1 MAASGVFVG
10 HSLVSGMGFFL
21 LPRKGAWMNSESIPR
36 YFVGVNSLLYY
47 DIGMREDI
55 QKVGFEWGY
64 SFSEFSRMI
73 QNVS

>member
-1 MAASGVFVG
+1 
-10 HSLVSGMGFFL
+10 
-21 LPRKGAWMNSESIPR
+21 MNSESIPS

-64 SFSEFSRMI
+64 SFSEFPKMI

>member
-10 HSLVSGMGFFL
+10 HLSFRDGIFL